1 MYVNDLDSVKT
12 IVGRYFTILDVYLD
26 AGILTFRVYDEDI
39 KEKFRHLYKEL
50 KQHDLVPTATRED
63 GKIIIRIFPKPRVE
77 IPIPKS
83 RILPLLLFIAT
94 LATISID
101 GYLRSTTTV
110 YEIITGKTGFLDRF
124 IDALLFAVA
133 LMSIIGV
140 HELGHKIS
148 AKIDYME
155 SSPPYFIPGIPT
167 MIPTFGAL
175 IFQKSPIINRDDM
188 FDIGISGPIGGFI
201 VSIGVLLVSFMTAR
215 WIPETEY
222 DTIINQVLAE
232 GGFLLPSPLI
242 FYLARPLFGRP
253 DMVPLFSTIGFAAWL
268 GMLVTALNLFPAW
281 QLDGGRV
288 FRSFLSRRQHR
299 IAGYVSVVIFA
310 ITGYFFFA
318 ILILLLMPRTPD
330 IPPLD
335 QVSPLSKRRKTAIP
349 LVFIIL
355 ALTFVPLRFFI
366 VS

>member
-1 MYVNDLDSVKT
+1 MYVNNVDLVKS
-12 IVGRYFTILDVYLD
+12 IVERHFTVSDVYLD
-26 AGILTFRVYDEDI
+26 AGILTFKVYDEDV
-39 KEKFRHLYKEL
+39 KEKFRNLYKEL
-50 KQHDLVPTATRED
+50 KQYDLIPTATRED
-63 GKIIIRIFPKPRVE
+63 GRTLLRIFPKPRIE
-77 IPIPKS
+77 LSIPKS
-83 RILPLLLFIAT
+83 RILPLLLFVAT
-94 LATISID
+94 LATVSID
-101 GYLRSTTTV
+101 GYLRSSTTV

-124 IDALLFAVA
+124 LDALLFAVA

-148 AKIDYME
+148 ARIDYME

-175 IFQKSPIINRDDM
+175 IFQKSPIINKDDM
-188 FDIGISGPIGGFI
+188 FDIGISGPIAGFI
-201 VSIGVLLVSFMTAR
+201 VSIGVLFISFMTAR
-215 WIPETEY
+215 WIPVTEY
-222 DTIINQVLAE
+222 DAIVDQVVAE

-242 FYLARPLFGRP
+242 FYLARSLFGRP

-299 IAGYVSVVIFA
+299 IAGYISVVILA
-310 ITGYFFFA
+310 VTGYFFFA
-318 ILILLLMPRTPD
+318 ILILLMMPRTPD

-335 QVSPLSKRRKTAIP
+335 QVSPLSKKRKIAIS
-349 LVFIIL
+349 LVIAIL
-355 ALTFVPLRFFI
+355 VLTFIPLRFI
-366 VS
+366 